1 MENKIEV
8 ENYKNK
14 LGKILKQRRQA
25 LGLTLYEVSKGS
37 GVSTSYMGRIEKG
50 ERFPSAEILKKIA
63 DQLGYNES
71 EIFTLAGYMSITGE
85 GETRQETGTEKS
97 KLDPYVA
104 KILAQEPVEV
114 QRAVVWVLTMLK
126 SVAGGLKQ

>member
-1 MENKIEV
+1 MDNKKEA
-8 ENYKNK
+8 ENYKNN

-25 LGLTLYEVSKGS
+25 TGLTLYEVSKGS
-37 GVSTSYMGRIEKG
+37 GVSTSYLGRIEKG
-50 ERFPSAEILKKIA
+50 DRFPSAEILKKIA
-63 DQLGYNES
+63 EPLGYNET
-71 EIFTLAGYMSITGE
+71 EIFTLAGYMTQTEG
-85 GETRQETGTEKS
+85 GETRQAAGPEKN

-114 QRAVVWVLTMLK
+114 QRAVIWVLTMLK